1 MGRSSVSEERVT
13 PPGYSHTPILSLV
26 TSNASLTL
34 LKCCYNGSMSINAE
48 RLGALK
54 VVRCH
59 SKYCYPDEETA
70 SNALKA
76 IRSVRGASEGDEWP
90 DDQRIERRAYYCE
103 ECGFWH
109 LTSMGEVPRPIV
121 AARHLKEVE
130 ESHPT
135 PNLPED
141 LRKKAETPL
150 QIPTVGVFSAGTL
163 PHMKVD
169 NAVIVAVPDDYVEVE
184 LDDNQFALLYASGIL
199 KEVK

>member
-1 MGRSSVSEERVT
+1 
-13 PPGYSHTPILSLV
+13 
-26 TSNASLTL
+26 
-34 LKCCYNGSMSINAE
+34 MSINAE

-70 SNALKA
+70 ANALKV

-130 ESHPT
+130 ETHPT

-169 NAVIVAVPDDYVEVE
+169 NTVIVAVPDDYVEVE
-184 LDDNQFALLYASGIL
+184 LDDSQFALLYANGIL
-199 KEVK
+199 KEIK